1 MISNKFYS
9 LINIR
14 FITELPIFRLST
26 IVSYKIRA
34 NHNAKVPKI
43 WPRIHPAKSVQ
54 NYLKFQV
61 DLTQIVQKHTLKN
74 EWKREVEY
82 FQNFISEIFE
92 ISMAEI
98 LCTFIYI
105 YSGFFVISLNWY
117 CYCPANQNY
126 GFVDLSDF
134 EFFCCK
140 ISKNLGSC

>member
-1 MISNKFYS
+1 MRFNVWFQINFIYLSIHDS
-9 LINIR
+9 LR
-14 FITELPIFRLST
+14 
-26 IVSYKIRA
+26 SYPFFDFQPSKIQ
-34 NHNAKVPKI
+34 
-43 WPRIHPAKSVQ
+43 PAKPAK
-54 NYLKFQV
+54 NYLNFLLELKQT
-61 DLTQIVQKHTLKN
+61 LQKYTFDN
-74 EWKREVEY
+74 EWKRVVEY

-98 LCTFIYI
+98 LCTIIYI

>member
-1 MISNKFYS
+1 MRFNVWFQINFIYLSIHDS
-9 LINIR
+9 LR
-14 FITELPIFRLST
+14 
-26 IVSYKIRA
+26 SYPFFDFQSSKIQ
-34 NHNAKVPKI
+34 
-43 WPRIHPAKSVQ
+43 PAKSAQ
-54 NYLKFQV
+54 NYLNFLLELKQT
-61 DLTQIVQKHTLKN
+61 LQKYTFDN
-74 EWKREVEY
+74 EWKRVVEY

-98 LCTFIYI
+98 LCTIIYI